1 MGELDAILTPFLC
14 SQGGLWLLPYSC
26 FSLSDF
32 WQSSYDDF
40 WQSSYNMP
48 TFKYFDVYPA
58 LWSLDPE
65 PSLQQSLSVAKCGF
79 VAFPLYFL
87 SPANLAHLLFHVIC
101 FSFSAFLACGAHIS
115 GGVSETSLMPQ
126 SVWQVGGTFLPI
138 WAPLLPIIL
147 GVCPKSPFSLCCSQI
162 DVIYEV
168 VEAKVVACGKK
179 FYAHLSAYEVGC
191 MCVAFMYLDFFP
203 ERIFKYGLS
212 YSSFSCT
219 LWLLHR
225 SQVDVGGGEKGMRG
239 RSSLALLKTSLLR
252 IWLGYLFPTSEDE
265 RGWSGYFP
273 YGFLRYCKNL
283 DTG

>member
-1 MGELDAILTPFLC
+1 MLLLLSILSMWSSHFWWCFWNLC
-14 SQGGLWLLPYSC
+14 NAPVCLAGRRHLP
-26 FSLSDF
+26 
-32 WQSSYDDF
+32 
-40 WQSSYNMP
+40 
-48 TFKYFDVYPA
+48 
-58 LWSLDPE
+58 
-65 PSLQQSLSVAKCGF
+65 
-79 VAFPLYFL
+79 
-87 SPANLAHLLFHVIC
+87 AHL
-101 FSFSAFLACGAHIS
+101 SS
-115 GGVSETSLMPQ
+115 
-126 SVWQVGGTFLPI
+126 
-138 WAPLLPIIL
+138 LLPIIL

-225 SQVDVGGGEKGMRG
+225 SQVDVGGEEKGMRG